1 MHTRNVSA
9 LLAVLAALAW
19 GDAAQSQTW
28 PQKPV
33 RGNTDGIARLIAQP
47 LGEAFGQQ
55 FLVENKP
62 GAAGAIAT
70 EMVARSPGD
79 GYTLLMGTPS
89 QIAIVPQLTK
99 TPYDPVKD
107 LAPISVIGTN
117 PYVLVVNARLPVQ
130 TLAEF
135 IAHVR
140 RQPDKVAYAAPV
152 FGGLSHLSMIVFM
165 KRAGLEMT
173 PVSYKGGAAPLAD
186 VVAGHVPVYFA
197 TLSEAVSQARGGAVR
212 LLAVSSERRVT
223 QLPDVPTFAESGFP
237 GFKVLTW
244 NGLMAPAAVAA
255 EITDR
260 IAGELGQG
268 REVCRAPGRLRGR
281 SARQHAGAVRRAD
294 RGRHRIV
301 GRGGQDCGPARK
313 IVRVTAADARIARS
327 HGIGRRA
334 WPGRVALVYDR
345 RDRLPRAMWCLFHGT
360 APVHKE
366 PRSCSTSSSKSP
378 PRSRSMPIASTG

>member
-33 RGNTDGIARLIAQP
+33 RIVVPFAPGGNTDGIARLIAQP

-197 TLSEAVSQARGGAVR
+197 TLSEAVSQSRGGAIR
-212 LLAVSSERRVT
+212 LLAVSSERRVS
-223 QLPDVPTFAESGFP
+223 QLPEVPTFAESGFP

-244 NGLMAPAAVAA
+244 NGLMAPATVAA
-255 EITDR
+255 EIID
-260 IAGELGQG
+260 
-268 REVCRAPGRLRGR
+268 
-281 SARQHAGAVRRAD
+281 
-294 RGRHRIV
+294 RIV
-301 GRGGQDCGPARK
+301 GEVSRSVKDTKFAERLAGFGVDPLGNTPAQFAAM
-313 IVRVTAADARIARS
+313 IAADTVLWGEAVKIA
-327 HGIGRRA
+327 G
-334 WPGRVALVYDR
+334 
-345 RDRLPRAMWCLFHGT
+345 
-360 APVHKE
+360 APEK
-366 PRSCSTSSSKSP
+366 
-378 PRSRSMPIASTG
+378 

>member
-33 RGNTDGIARLIAQP
+33 RIVVPFAPGGNTDGIARLIAQP

-135 IAHVR
+135 IANVR

-244 NGLMAPAAVAA
+244 NGLMAPAAVAS

-260 IAGELGQG
+260 IAGEVSRSVKDARFAERLAGFGVDPLGNT
-268 REVCRAPGRLRGR
+268 
-281 SARQHAGAVRRAD
+281 
-294 RGRHRIV
+294 
-301 GRGGQDCGPARK
+301 PAQFAAL
-313 IVRVTAADARIARS
+313 IAADIVLWGEAVKIA
-327 HGIGRRA
+327 G
-334 WPGRVALVYDR
+334 
-345 RDRLPRAMWCLFHGT
+345 
-360 APVHKE
+360 
-366 PRSCSTSSSKSP
+366 P
-378 PRSRSMPIASTG
+378 PEK

>member
-33 RGNTDGIARLIAQP
+33 RIIVPFAPGGNTDGIARLIAQP

-244 NGLMAPAAVAA
+244 NGLMAPAAVAS

-260 IAGELGQG
+260 IAGEVSRSVKDARFAERLAGFGVDPLGNT
-268 REVCRAPGRLRGR
+268 
-281 SARQHAGAVRRAD
+281 
-294 RGRHRIV
+294 
-301 GRGGQDCGPARK
+301 PAQFAAL
-313 IVRVTAADARIARS
+313 IAADIVLWGEAVKIA
-327 HGIGRRA
+327 G
-334 WPGRVALVYDR
+334 
-345 RDRLPRAMWCLFHGT
+345 
-360 APVHKE
+360 
-366 PRSCSTSSSKSP
+366 P
-378 PRSRSMPIASTG
+378 PEK